1 MDSLEASKD
10 DPFEMLEEA
19 VRGQRRLLTG
29 FKGDPRVKTEKWEE
43 AQTPKHVAI
52 SLNGEPTLYP
62 RLGEYIQ
69 HCHDHGMTTMLVT
82 NGTLPK
88 VLEGLDPLPTQ
99 LYVSVDAPNEEVW
112 NRLCKPKF
120 GGGQWKRFEE
130 TIDLLPS
137 LDTRTVCR
145 HTLVKGENMTQ
156 VEEYAALDNRADP
169 DFIEA
174 KAYVFVGHSRQV
186 MSLANMPRH
195 EEVMAFARELAPL
208 VGREILDD
216 VSASRVA
223 LIGKEKKNLVNP
235 EPNKEFRLDLGVA
248 PPIKKLPLI

>member
-120 GGGQWKRFEE
+120 GG
-130 TIDLLPS
+130 
-137 LDTRTVCR
+137 
-145 HTLVKGENMTQ
+145 
-156 VEEYAALDNRADP
+156 
-169 DFIEA
+169 
-174 KAYVFVGHSRQV
+174 
-186 MSLANMPRH
+186 
-195 EEVMAFARELAPL
+195 
-208 VGREILDD
+208 
-216 VSASRVA
+216 
-223 LIGKEKKNLVNP
+223 
-235 EPNKEFRLDLGVA
+235 
-248 PPIKKLPLI
+248 